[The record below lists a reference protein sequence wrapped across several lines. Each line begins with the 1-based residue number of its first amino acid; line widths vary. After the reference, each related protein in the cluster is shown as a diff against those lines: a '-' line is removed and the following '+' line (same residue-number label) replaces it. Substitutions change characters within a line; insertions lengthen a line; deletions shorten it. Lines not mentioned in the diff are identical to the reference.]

1 MRKVMRRVVD
11 IAFAIIFLILALPLL
26 ILVAILVKASSR
38 GPVFFVQERVGLHEQ
53 LFRLYKFRTMTI
65 SETGLQITVGDDS
78 RITRIGRILRRLRLD
93 ELPQLLN
100 VLRGDM
106 TVVGPRPEVSTYVAK
121 YQPWMREVLEFKP
134 GLTDPASLEFRD
146 EGGLLET
153 AEDPEQYY
161 IDEIA
166 PSKIRLSLDY
176 QRKRNLLADFVI
188 IVRTIAVAFG
198 L

>member
-1 MRKVMRRVVD
+1 MRRTVD
-11 IAFAIIFLILALPLL
+11 IAFAIISLILALPLL
-26 ILVAILVKASSR
+26 ILIAILVKVFSR
-38 GPVFFVQERVGLHEQ
+38 GTVFFVQERVGLHEQ
-53 LFRLYKFRTMTI
+53 PFRLYKFRTMI
-65 SETGLQITVGDDS
+65 LSETGLQITVGDDR

-106 TVVGPRPEVSTYVAK
+106 TVIGPRPEVPAYVAK
-121 YQPWMREVLEFKP
+121 YQSWMREVLEFKP
-134 GLTDPASLEFRD
+134 GLTDSASLKFRD
-146 EGGLLET
+146 EGRLLET

-166 PSKIRLSLDY
+166 PSKIRISLDY
-176 QRKRNLLADFVI
+176 QRRRNPLTDLIVVI
-188 IVRTIAVAFG
+188 RTVTVVLG

>member
-1 MRKVMRRVVD
+1 MRKVMRRVID
-11 IAFAIIFLILALPLL
+11 IVFAIIFLILALPLL
-26 ILVAILVKASSR
+26 ILVAILVKVFSR
-38 GPVFFVQERVGLHEQ
+38 GPVFFVQERVGLYER
-53 LFRLYKFRTMTI
+53 LFRLFKFRTMI
-65 SETGLQITVGDDS
+65 LSETGLQITVGDDS
-78 RITRIGRILRRLRLD
+78 RITGIGRILRRLRLD

-106 TVVGPRPEVSTYVAK
+106 TVVGPRPEVPIYVAK
-121 YQPWMREVLEFKP
+121 YQPWMRKVLEFKP

-166 PSKIRLSLDY
+166 PSKIRISLDY
-176 QRKRNLLADFVI
+176 QHRRNPLTDL
-188 IVRTIAVAFG
+188 IVVFRTVAVVLG